1 MTLNWSDREVEAIVR
16 DYFVMLEAEQN
27 GRKFNKSQHRRGLME
42 RISRSDTSIEWKH
55 QNISAVL
62 DSLGLPYIDG
72 YKPRRNYQRALFEAV
87 EAHLKDRPD
96 LHACLVGE
104 ILSADQGLP
113 NPIETA
119 QLTLRFDHPPDPP
132 FDPPPNSDMPV
143 EILRIMRGFEPPA
156 ERDARN
162 RRLGAAGEELV
173 FESERNRLLE
183 LGRDDLAESV
193 RWVARD
199 DGDGFGYDIKSFL
212 GVGNTPEEERWLEVK
227 TTTGSITT
235 PFFITRNELRV
246 CDEHRDLFRV
256 IRLYN
261 FRPRGSGRLAR
272 AYRLKPPLADRV
284 NLTPAVYR
292 ASF

>member
-1 MTLNWSDREVEAIVR
+1 MTTAWSDSEVEAIVR
-16 DYFVMLEAEQN
+16 DYFVMLEAEQS
-27 GRKFNKSQHRRGLME
+27 GRKFNKSKHRRGLME
-42 RISRSDTSIEWKH
+42 RIPRSKGSIEWKH

-62 DSLGLPYIDG
+62 DSLGLPYVDG

-119 QLTLRFDHPPDPP
+119 QLALRFDHAPDPP
-132 FDPPPNSDMPV
+132 FDAPPNPDMPV
-143 EILRIMRGFEPPA
+143 EILRIMRRFEPPA
-156 ERDARN
+156 QRDARN

-173 FESERNRLLE
+173 FESERNRLLK

-199 DGDGFGYDIKSFL
+199 DGDGFGYDIKSFS
-212 GVGNTPEEERWLEVK
+212 GVGNAPEEERWLEVK

-246 CDEHRDLFRV
+246 SDEHRELFRV
-256 IRLYN
+256 IRLYG
-261 FRPRGSGRLAR
+261 FRPRGSGQLAR

-284 NLTPAVYR
+284 NLAPAVYR